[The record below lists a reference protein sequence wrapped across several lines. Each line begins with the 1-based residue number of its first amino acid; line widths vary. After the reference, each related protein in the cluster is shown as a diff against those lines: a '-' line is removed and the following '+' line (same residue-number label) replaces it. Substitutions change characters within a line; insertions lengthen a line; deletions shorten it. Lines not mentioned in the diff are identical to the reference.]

1 MRFLNCP
8 GMVCSREL
16 PHLLFLPQDYEADT
30 ARQWPLI
37 LFLHGAAERGDDLN
51 KVRRHGL
58 PKLTEGNPHFPFIVL
73 SPQCPAGTYWP
84 HHVGDLNGLLGRT
97 CQQYRVDCGR
107 VYLTGMSMG
116 GYGTF
121 YLSMAYP
128 ERFAALAPICGGGD
142 PSKVSRIK
150 HLPIW
155 VFHGAR
161 DNVVPIEES
170 EIMVS
175 ALRKAGADVQFTV
188 YPHATHDAWTETY
201 NNPKLYE
208 WLLRHVNTDIRR

>member
-1 MRFLNCP
+1 M
-8 GMVCSREL
+8 REL
-16 PHLLFLPQDYEADT
+16 PHLLFLPKDYEADA

-37 LFLHGAAERGDDLN
+37 LFLHGAGERGSDLN

-58 PKLTEGNPHFPFIVL
+58 PTVTDRQPDFPFIVI

-84 HHVGDLNGLLGRT
+84 YLVDDLNDLLDRT
-97 CQQYRVDCGR
+97 LKQYRVDPQR
-107 VYLTGMSMG
+107 IYLTGMSMG

-142 PSKVSRIK
+142 PSRASRIK

-161 DNVVPIEES
+161 DNIVPIEES

-175 ALRKAGADVQFTV
+175 ALRKTGANVQFTV
-188 YPHATHDAWTETY
+188 YPNANHDSWTETY
-201 NNPKLYE
+201 NNPELYD
-208 WLLRHVNTDIRR
+208 WFLRHENKDTRH

>member
-1 MRFLNCP
+1 MF
-8 GMVCSREL
+8 GSRQL
-16 PHLLFLPQDYEADT
+16 PHLLFLPKDYAKNS
-30 ARQWPLI
+30 AQQWPLI
-37 LFLHGAAERGDDLN
+37 LFLHGAGERGDDLE
-51 KVRRHGL
+51 KIRRFGL
-58 PKLTEGNPHFPFIVL
+58 PQLIEKQPDFPFIVV

-84 HHVGDLNGLLGRT
+84 RMVDDLNDMIERILE
-97 CQQYRVDCGR
+97 QYRVDRGR

-121 YLSMAYP
+121 YLAMAHP
-128 ERFAALAPICGGGD
+128 EKFAALAPICGGD

-155 VFHGAR
+155 VFHGAQ

-175 ALRKAGADVQFTV
+175 ALRKAGANVMFTV
-188 YPHATHDAWTETY
+188 YPHAGHDSWTETY
-201 NNPKLYE
+201 NNSELYE
-208 WLLRHVNTDIRR
+208 WFLRHQK

>member
-1 MRFLNCP
+1 M
-8 GMVCSREL
+8 REL
-16 PHLLFLPQDYEADT
+16 PHLLFLPKYYEADA

-37 LFLHGAAERGDDLN
+37 LFLHGAGERGSDLN

-58 PKLTEGNPHFPFIVL
+58 PTVTDRQPDFPFIVI

-84 HHVGDLNGLLGRT
+84 YLVDDLNDLLDRT
-97 CQQYRVDCGR
+97 LKQYRVDPQR
-107 VYLTGMSMG
+107 IYLTGMSMG

-142 PSKVSRIK
+142 PSRASRIK

-161 DNVVPIEES
+161 DNIVPIEES

-175 ALRKAGADVQFTV
+175 ALRKTGANVQFTV
-188 YPHATHDAWTETY
+188 YPNANHDSWTETY
-201 NNPKLYE
+201 NNPELYD
-208 WLLRHVNTDIRR
+208 WFLRHENKDTRR

>member
-1 MRFLNCP
+1 MRLLNCP
-8 GMVCSREL
+8 GMVCSQEL
-16 PHLLFLPQDYEADT
+16 PHLLFLPQAYEAEP

-37 LFLHGAAERGDDLN
+37 LFLHGAAERGNDLS
-51 KVRRHGL
+51 KVRKHGL
-58 PKLTEGNPHFPFIVL
+58 PKLTEENPHFPFIVL

-84 HHVGDLNGLLGRT
+84 HHVDALNALLDRT
-97 CQQYRVDCGR
+97 CEQYRVDCGR

-128 ERFAALAPICGGGD
+128 GRFAALAPICGGGD

-170 EIMVS
+170 EIMVA
-175 ALRKAGADVQFTV
+175 ALRRAGADVQFTV
-188 YPHATHDAWTETY
+188 YPHAAHDAWTETY
-201 NNPKLYE
+201 NNPELYE
-208 WLLRHVNTDIRR
+208 WFLRHVNTDVRR

>member
-1 MRFLNCP
+1 
-8 GMVCSREL
+8 
-16 PHLLFLPQDYEADT
+16 LLFLPKDYEADA

-37 LFLHGAAERGDDLN
+37 LFLHGAGERGSDLN

-58 PKLTEGNPHFPFIVL
+58 PTVTDRQPDFPFIVI

-84 HHVGDLNGLLGRT
+84 YLVDDLNDLLDRT
-97 CQQYRVDCGR
+97 LKQYRVDPQR
-107 VYLTGMSMG
+107 IYLTGMSMG

-142 PSKVSRIK
+142 PSRASRIK

-161 DNVVPIEES
+161 DNIVPIEES

-175 ALRKAGADVQFTV
+175 ALRKTGANVQFTV
-188 YPHATHDAWTETY
+188 YPNANHDSWTETY
-201 NNPKLYE
+201 NNPELYE
-208 WLLRHVNTDIRR
+208 WFLRHENKDTRR